1 MSKVNRRLATILAT
15 DCVGFSKFME
25 ADEEGTL
32 LSLKA
37 CREIIDNLI
46 EEHGGRI
53 FHTAGDSVLAEF
65 NSTVECL
72 NAAKH
77 FQEALNSRAEK
88 LIDAAPLVWRV
99 GIHVDD
105 ILVEADN
112 VYGRGVNIAA
122 RLEAHCEPGQILV
135 SRIVREQVQKRVGF
149 AIQAAGSRS
158 LKNISD
164 EFEVFSVVDLS
175 SIDQEK
181 SEPERTKT
189 GAEDIQKSPT
199 SLRYKPRLAILP
211 FENNSRESDAGFLV
225 DGIVED
231 LITEFSMIREL
242 DVLSRATTSEF
253 KKSDADA
260 LKFASN
266 FSSDFVVMGG
276 IRSSGSRIRINVEL
290 IDATSGSVLWSQKYD
305 RVMEDVFDIQD
316 QIVRAITI
324 RLLGEIELNS
334 LGRAKRKPTENISS
348 YEFLLRAK
356 EQHHLFTA
364 EANKKALEFIDKA
377 ILLDEGNAQAHAW
390 KTCTLGQAMYR
401 EYLSPEEI
409 ESAQTSAIYH
419 LNKALELNEND
430 FEVHRML
437 SAVYL
442 SNHEYDKAAEH
453 GLKAFQLN
461 PNDPRVLS
469 GTGEVLVRVNQEDQ
483 GLDMLEK
490 ALAVDPVPMGQ
501 TTSDNRFKDLVL
513 GYFLANKLEQCIETA
528 KALVEFDER
537 SWLLLMRSYQLLGLE
552 HSESK
557 EFADNAYRFKGLDW
571 QASIDRFHIP
581 SAGVRSDLMELAEG
595 FNA

>member
-199 SLRYKPRLAILP
+199 SLRSKPRLAILP

-528 KALVEFDER
+528 KALVEYDER

-552 HSESK
+552 LSESK

-581 SAGVRSDLMELAEG
+581 SAGVCSDLMELAEG
-595 FNA
+595 LNA

>member
-37 CREIIDNLI
+37 CRAIIDNLI

-135 SRIVREQVQKRVGF
+135 SRIVREQVQKRVSF

-175 SIDQEK
+175 SIDHEK
-181 SEPERTKT
+181 ADPELSKT
-189 GAEDIQKSPT
+189 QAQDIKKSVT
-199 SLRYKPRLAILP
+199 SVRSKPRLAILP

-242 DVLSRATTSEF
+242 DVLSRATTTEF
-253 KKSDADA
+253 KNSDADA
-260 LKFASN
+260 LTFASN

-305 RVMEDVFDIQD
+305 RVMDDVFDIQD

-390 KTCTLGQAMYR
+390 KTCTLGQGMYR
-401 EYLSPEEI
+401 EYFNPEEI
-409 ESAQTSAIYH
+409 ESAQTNAIYH

-469 GTGEVLVRVNQEDQ
+469 GTGEVLVRVNQQDQ

-490 ALAVDPVPMGQ
+490 ALALDPVPMGQ

-537 SWLLLMRSYQLLGLE
+537 SWLLLMRSYQLIGLAF
-552 HSESK
+552 SEST
-557 EFADNAYRFKGLDW
+557 EFAHNAQRFKGLDW

-581 SAGVRSDLMELAEG
+581 SVGVRSDLMELAQG
-595 FNA
+595 LNA

>member
-199 SLRYKPRLAILP
+199 SLRSKPRLAILP

-364 EANKKALEFIDKA
+364 EANKKALEFIDRA

-595 FNA
+595 LNA

>member
-1 MSKVNRRLATILAT
+1 
-15 DCVGFSKFME
+15 ME

-135 SRIVREQVQKRVGF
+135 SRIVREQVQKRVDF

-175 SIDQEK
+175 SIDHEK
-181 SEPERTKT
+181 SEPELTKT
-189 GAEDIQKSPT
+189 HAQDIKKSAT
-199 SLRYKPRLAILP
+199 SVRSKPRLAILP

-253 KKSDADA
+253 KNSDADA

-305 RVMEDVFDIQD
+305 RVMDDVFDIQD

-390 KTCTLGQAMYR
+390 KTCTLGQGMYR
-401 EYLSPEEI
+401 EYFNHEEI
-409 ESAQTSAIYH
+409 ESAQTNAIYH

-469 GTGEVLVRVNQEDQ
+469 GTGEVLVRVNQQDQ

-490 ALAVDPVPMGQ
+490 ALALDPVPMGQ

-537 SWLLLMRSYQLLGLE
+537 SWLLLMRSYQLMGLE
-552 HSESK
+552 FSEST
-557 EFADNAYRFKGLDW
+557 EFAHNAHRFKGLDW

-581 SAGVRSDLMELAEG
+581 SVVVRSDLMELAQG
-595 FNA
+595 LSA

>member
-189 GAEDIQKSPT
+189 GDEDIQKSPT
-199 SLRYKPRLAILP
+199 SVRSKPRLAILP

-225 DGIVED
+225 DGVVED

-253 KKSDADA
+253 KNSDADA

-390 KTCTLGQAMYR
+390 KTCTLGQGMYR
-401 EYLSPEEI
+401 EYFNPEEI

-469 GTGEVLVRVNQEDQ
+469 GTGEVLVRVNQQDQ

-552 HSESK
+552 LSESK
-557 EFADNAYRFKGLDW
+557 EFSDNAYRFKGLDW

-595 FNA
+595 LNA

>member
-199 SLRYKPRLAILP
+199 SLRSKPRLAILP

-528 KALVEFDER
+528 KALVEYDER

>member
-1 MSKVNRRLATILAT
+1 
-15 DCVGFSKFME
+15 
-25 ADEEGTL
+25 
-32 LSLKA
+32 
-37 CREIIDNLI
+37 
-46 EEHGGRI
+46 
-53 FHTAGDSVLAEF
+53 
-65 NSTVECL
+65 
-72 NAAKH
+72 
-77 FQEALNSRAEK
+77 
-88 LIDAAPLVWRV
+88 
-99 GIHVDD
+99 
-105 ILVEADN
+105 
-112 VYGRGVNIAA
+112 
-122 RLEAHCEPGQILV
+122 
-135 SRIVREQVQKRVGF
+135 
-149 AIQAAGSRS
+149 
-158 LKNISD
+158 
-164 EFEVFSVVDLS
+164 
-175 SIDQEK
+175 
-181 SEPERTKT
+181 
-189 GAEDIQKSPT
+189 
-199 SLRYKPRLAILP
+199 
-211 FENNSRESDAGFLV
+211 
-225 DGIVED
+225 DG
-231 LITEFSMIREL
+231 
-242 DVLSRATTSEF
+242 
-253 KKSDADA
+253 DA

-305 RVMEDVFDIQD
+305 RVMDDVFDIQD

-364 EANKKALEFIDKA
+364 EANKKALEFVEKA

-390 KTCTLGQAMYR
+390 KTCTLGQGMYR
-401 EYLSPEEI
+401 EYFNPEEI
-409 ESAQTSAIYH
+409 ESAQTNAIYH

-469 GTGEVLVRVNQEDQ
+469 GTGEVLVRVNQPDQ

-490 ALAVDPVPMGQ
+490 ALALDPVPMGQ
-501 TTSDNRFKDLVL
+501 ATSDNRFKDLVL

-537 SWLLLMRSYQLLGLE
+537 SWLLLMRSYQLIGLE
-552 HSESK
+552 FTESK

-571 QASIDRFHIP
+571 QASIDRFHMP
-581 SAGVRSDLMELAEG
+581 SVGVRSDLMELAQAL
-595 FNA
+595 NA

>member
-37 CREIIDNLI
+37 CRAIIDNLI

-135 SRIVREQVQKRVGF
+135 SRIVREQVQKRVSF

-175 SIDQEK
+175 SIDHEK
-181 SEPERTKT
+181 ADPELSKT
-189 GAEDIQKSPT
+189 QAQDIKKSAT
-199 SLRYKPRLAILP
+199 SVRSKPRLAILP

-242 DVLSRATTSEF
+242 DVLSRATTTEF
-253 KKSDADA
+253 KNSDADA
-260 LKFASN
+260 LTFASN

-305 RVMEDVFDIQD
+305 RVMDDVFDIQD

-390 KTCTLGQAMYR
+390 KTCTLGQGMYR
-401 EYLSPEEI
+401 EYFNPEEI
-409 ESAQTSAIYH
+409 ESAQTNAIYH

-469 GTGEVLVRVNQEDQ
+469 GTGEVLVRVNQQDQ

-490 ALAVDPVPMGQ
+490 ALALDPVPMGQ

-537 SWLLLMRSYQLLGLE
+537 SWLLLMRSYQLIGLAF
-552 HSESK
+552 SEST
-557 EFADNAYRFKGLDW
+557 EFAHNAQRFKGLNW

-581 SAGVRSDLMELAEG
+581 SVGVRSDLMELAQG
-595 FNA
+595 LNA

>member
-189 GAEDIQKSPT
+189 RAEDIQKSPT
-199 SLRYKPRLAILP
+199 SLRSKPRLAILP

-528 KALVEFDER
+528 KALVEYDER

-552 HSESK
+552 LSESK

-595 FNA
+595 LNA